1 MAKINALIS
10 TKPYYKHVIKPFFT
24 IDTQHPDAVDFE
36 QVFQEMKYM

>member
-1 MAKINALIS
+1 MAKIDAMIS

-36 QVFQEMKYM
+36 QVFRAKKNM

>member
-36 QVFQEMKYM
+36 QVFQGMKYM